1 MKLIPLEEV
10 IKVLN
15 RLDYYFDSDWAYKHM
30 ESILHSL
37 PTIDP
42 IATIDEMIE
51 DLLGKWGSIPEI
63 AKNTHQV
70 EVLQALKSRL
80 SLIK

>member
-15 RLDYYFDSDWAYKHM
+15 RLDYYFDSDSACKHI
-30 ESILHSL
+30 ESILHSI

-51 DLLGKWGSIPEI
+51 DLLGK
-63 AKNTHQV
+63 
-70 EVLQALKSRL
+70 
-80 SLIK
+80 